1 MILYGATFGGMA
13 VALIVITATS
23 ILVTVALARS
33 RIVLREQLN
42 ILKAK
47 ANEQP
52 VIYEEILQ
60 DSLKSSSPSINTG
73 ENTAYASAVV
83 VNVYDRI
90 SK

>member
-1 MILYGATFGGMA
+1 MA
-13 VALIVITATS
+13 VALIFITAPS

-33 RIVLREQLN
+33 RKTLRDQLDV
-42 ILKAK
+42 LKAK

-52 VIYEEILQ
+52 VIYEEVLQ

-83 VNVYDRI
+83 VNVYDKI
-90 SK
+90 TK